1 MNPEPTDFVLPV
13 RAVTPRIV
21 QPSEEVCCFKTCELH
36 VCGFQLTLRGRSS
49 AVDPGEAGSE
59 VRRCCKWRSQVIGC
73 DCGGVKGFPPLTHSV
88 SVSCKRCRGC
98 VGIWNLEAVV
108 NLGS

>member
-36 VCGFQLTLRGRSS
+36 VCGFQAQLIQVKQGPRSAGAANGGR
-49 AVDPGEAGSE
+49 
-59 VRRCCKWRSQVIGC
+59 R
-73 DCGGVKGFPPLTHSV
+73 
-88 SVSCKRCRGC
+88 
-98 VGIWNLEAVV
+98 
-108 NLGS
+108 